1 MFCSS
6 CGNALETGARF
17 CPNCGATAIPNNPAP
32 AGIPRAVI
40 VVIVVVVAFVFLTVI
55 GVAAAIVL
63 PQILQARSRTAEFRA
78 FQTIR
83 QLHAAQARFRGQHG
97 RYAES
102 FDELGPLIPS
112 DLAAGASGRYRF
124 HMTGDGTSYFIQAE
138 PPGSRGRP
146 LYSDQTLAIRP
157 GLGFRSPPIS
167 PVQ

>member
-1 MFCSS
+1 M
-6 CGNALETGARF
+6 
-17 CPNCGATAIPNNPAP
+17 
-32 AGIPRAVI
+32 
-40 VVIVVVVAFVFLTVI
+40 AFVFLTVI

-63 PQILQARSRTAEFRA
+63 PQVLQSRSRAAEFRA

-157 GLGFRSPPIS
+157 GLGLRSPPAIS